1 MAKLNNFAHTTAE
14 IDDLVASIK
23 QMRYI
28 DEFSTLKSECG
39 AKVGYV
45 ASIEGT
51 MLPAELNVKIDAA
64 KAQFRQ
70 LRDDLYIGNSG
81 RQAAITVNNQLQGI
95 IEEYI
100 DIYLKAHNN
109 RRLDVEEAK
118 RKQELQ
124 GSIIIANLKKLSS
137 ISLLAP
143 GRLADLQ
150 KELGNL
156 HECYELKKTELDASP
171 ICAHCH
177 YRLEEGSLSIH
188 GKMDAIEDGLEKL
201 LRDWNNSLLNTVT
214 DPTVQAQMPYLDD
227 AQKKAIAEYINSGEL
242 PDKVD
247 EFFVGCIEALLKGFE
262 PVEIKAD
269 DIITQLES
277 LPPMDEDKFAAELRK
292 IIASYT
298 AGKDKNKLRIVLK
311 R

>member
-1 MAKLNNFAHTTAE
+1 MAKLNNFAHTTTE
-14 IDDLVASIK
+14 IDVLADKIK

-28 DEFSTLKSECG
+28 DEFSVLKADSSDKVNYVANIENENLPDTLKSAIGE
-39 AKVGYV
+39 AR
-45 ASIEGT
+45 
-51 MLPAELNVKIDAA
+51 
-64 KAQFRQ
+64 AQFRQ
-70 LRDDLYIGNSG
+70 LRDDLYFGKSG
-81 RQAAITVNNQLQGI
+81 RQAAITVNNKLQPI

-100 DIYLKAHNN
+100 DIYLKSHSN
-109 RRLDVEEAK
+109 RRLDVEETT

-124 GSIIIANLKKLSS
+124 GSIIIAKLKKLSS

-156 HECYELKKTELDASP
+156 HECYELKKTELDARP
-171 ICAHCH
+171 ICPHCH
-177 YRLEEGSLSIH
+177 YRLDEGSLSIH

-277 LPPMDEDKFAAELRK
+277 LPPMDEDKFASELRK

-298 AGKDKNKLRIVLK
+298 AGKDKKKLRIVLK